1 MELTSKIINDAE
13 SFNTFQSL
21 LQSANL
27 PSHDLDFNKH
37 LLIGFYDG
45 ITPIATGGLEI
56 YSKYALLRSLSV
68 KFGVRGQSLG
78 STITEQLIDHAKA
91 KNISAI
97 YLLTETAHAFF
108 LKRGFKDVAREDVPE
123 EIKSTSEF
131 SQVCST
137 TAACMVFKM
146 K

>member
-1 MELTSKIINDAE
+1 MELTSKIIDDAE
-13 SFNTFQSL
+13 SFSAFQSL

-27 PSHDLDFNKH
+27 PSEDLDFSKH

-45 ITPIATGGLEI
+45 ITPVATGGLEI
-56 YSKYALLRSLSV
+56 YSQYALLRSLSV

-78 STITEQLIDHAKA
+78 STITEQLIDHAKT

-108 LKRGFKDVAREDVPE
+108 LKRGFKDVSREDVPE
-123 EIKSTSEF
+123 EIKISSEF
-131 SQVCST
+131 SHVCST
-137 TAACMVFKM
+137 SAICMVYKL